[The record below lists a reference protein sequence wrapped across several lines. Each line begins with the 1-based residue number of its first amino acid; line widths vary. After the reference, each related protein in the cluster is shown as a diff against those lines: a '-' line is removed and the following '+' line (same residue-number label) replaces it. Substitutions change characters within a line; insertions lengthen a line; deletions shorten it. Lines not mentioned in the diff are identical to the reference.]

1 MSSSKVQMSEDAKSG
16 AALAVFSVHENH
28 IVNSTS
34 RQWVSDPFWVKIQ
47 GAPVEFRV
55 QFIAKEVAESKKG
68 LSFKKAKGL
77 GKMELKCMGEPP
89 EGNRFRVAFLAGP
102 GVKHVSLGNNSV
114 TLPAAMTSVSIQ
126 PLVLTGTMSSGTS

>member
-89 EGNRFRVAFLAGP
+89 EGSRFRVAFLAGP
-102 GVKHVSLGNNSV
+102 GVKHASLGNDSG
-114 TLPAAMTSVSIQ
+114 TITTTAAATSVAAGAGD
-126 PLVLTGTMSSGTS
+126 VT